1 MRKKK
6 LVNILIS
13 VLPSIQI
20 PLSDPPQS
28 ATLHPNATMDTRK
41 QNLYSPDL
49 LKTATTATK
58 EFLALAV
65 GKASNT
71 TTANSITGMTGKITP
86 SGNLTRQRA
95 NHSSTHGFLTTEDEL
110 S

>member
-1 MRKKK
+1 MRKKQ

-28 ATLHPNATMDTRK
+28 ETFHPNATMDTRK

-58 EFLALAV
+58 DFLAFQWAKLPTQQRQIPSP
-65 GKASNT
+65 ASP
-71 TTANSITGMTGKITP
+71 ARLLHLVISQ
-86 SGNLTRQRA
+86 RQGP
-95 NHSSTHGFLTTEDEL
+95 TFLHRR
-110 S
+110 